1 MFNVID
7 QSRSINHPFFENLWH
22 HIYFIED
29 EPSVPLSTQN
39 KKVQGLFIYCALLQE
54 TSVSHIMSS
63 RNHENRSISC
73 LTKLTKLVFFGTLI
87 GVYIIAD
94 VSAFTP
100 PVSKS
105 STAVIGNSF
114 LNKQTASTTK
124 TNRIMPIGDSSTSL
138 NALLEV
144 PEYFFTLTFP
154 MLGILLSVSK
164 GFARLRLEES
174 AWEQRLEE
182 AREKRLRE
190 DPTLTELELRS
201 KEASVEWSAYGKP
214 RKQEAERER
223 AMRDGDEGNF
233 SRSSKAMDD
242 DEINQFE
249 MEYGIEY
256 DPYYDDPYAEDE
268 LPDDVKFRLDKKYG
282 DRIYENG
289 EIFYKDKSSGMFY
302 RQGAKPR
309 NLSFW

>member
-1 MFNVID
+1 M
-7 QSRSINHPFFENLWH
+7 P
-22 HIYFIED
+22 
-29 EPSVPLSTQN
+29 T
-39 KKVQGLFIYCALLQE
+39 
-54 TSVSHIMSS
+54 TS
-63 RNHENRSISC
+63 
-73 LTKLTKLVFFGTLI
+73 G
-87 GVYIIAD
+87 
-94 VSAFTP
+94 
-100 PVSKS
+100 
-105 STAVIGNSF
+105 
-114 LNKQTASTTK
+114 
-124 TNRIMPIGDSSTSL
+124 GDSSTSL

-201 KEASVEWSAYGKP
+201 KEASLEWSAYGKP
-214 RKQEAERER
+214 RKQEAEREK
-223 AMRDGDEGNF
+223 AMRDGNNEGSF
-233 SRSSKAMDD
+233 SRGDKAMDD

-249 MEYGIEY
+249 TEYGIEY